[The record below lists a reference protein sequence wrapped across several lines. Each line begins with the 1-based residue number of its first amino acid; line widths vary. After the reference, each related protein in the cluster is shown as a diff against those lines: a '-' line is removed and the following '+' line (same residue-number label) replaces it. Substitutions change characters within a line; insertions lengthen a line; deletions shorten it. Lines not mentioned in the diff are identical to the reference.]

1 MNQVND
7 DINVLYF
14 ENAIEINEKNI
25 SNKKEMN
32 K

>member
-1 MNQVND
+1 MNEVND
-7 DINVLYF
+7 NINVLYF

-25 SNKKEMN
+25 SNKKERN